1 MNLLSMAKGFFIA
14 AALLAFLAVAGG
26 AFGAHGLKS
35 RVTTDMLETYQ
46 TGIQYQFYH
55 ALGLLV
61 VAIVMQIFQ
70 PGLMLKL
77 SGWLFIGGIVVFS
90 GSLYVL
96 VLTGIKWLGAIT
108 PIGGLAFLAGWI
120 CLLISGLRL
129 F

>member
-1 MNLLSMAKGFFIA
+1 MAKGFFVA
-14 AALLAFLAVAGG
+14 AAILAFLAVAGG

-35 RVTTDMLETYQ
+35 KVSAEMIETYQ

-61 VAIVMQIFQ
+61 VAMMIHLFD
-70 PGLMLKL
+70 PGMMLKL
-77 SGWLFIGGIVVFS
+77 SGFLFIGGIVVFS

-120 CLLISGLRL
+120 CLTISGLRL

>member
-1 MNLLSMAKGFFIA
+1 MAKGFFVV
-14 AALLAFLAVAGG
+14 AALMAFMAVAGG

-35 RVTTDMLETYQ
+35 KVSTEMLDTFQ

-61 VAIVMQIFQ
+61 VAILIQIFQ
-70 PGLMLKL
+70 PSLLLKT
-77 SGWLFIGGIVVFS
+77 SGFLFIAGMVVFS
-90 GSLYVL
+90 GSLYAL
-96 VLTGIKWLGAIT
+96 VLTGVKWLGAIT

-120 CLLISGLRL
+120 CLLISGWRL

>member
-1 MNLLSMAKGFFIA
+1 MKMAKGFFVA
-14 AALLAFLAVAGG
+14 AAILAFLAVAGG

-35 RVTTDMLETYQ
+35 RVSSDMIDTFQ

-61 VAIVMQIFQ
+61 VAVMMHLFS
-70 PGLMLKL
+70 PGTMLKL
-77 SGWLFIGGIVVFS
+77 SGFLFIGGIVVFS

-108 PIGGLAFLAGWI
+108 PIGGLAFLAGWV
-120 CLLISGLRL
+120 CLTLSGLRL